1 MILKKKHKFNL
12 DIFEEKLDSKYF
24 YKNFCMFIFGLLFY
38 AIGIS
43 VFYAPNDIVTTGSTG
58 LSILLNKFVKI
69 NLSLLVFAISS
80 IFMVLGFALFDIE
93 YGARNILGTILL
105 PIFIK
110 ATTLSN
116 SIIYFENVSLFLLII
131 FGSLFMGMGNG
142 IIKRSGYS
150 SGGFY
155 VIYDFIS
162 RKYKI
167 SIGAASFIINGIII
181 LFSYFVYGIESF
193 IYAGIGI
200 YVTSYIADRVI
211 LGVSRNKAF
220 YIVTRKA
227 NDVREYIIN
236 NLNYTVTIVN
246 AKGGYSDKKK
256 KMLLC
261 VIPTIEYMR
270 VKEVIREIDK
280 DAFFLITDSYSVSK

>member
-1 MILKKKHKFNL
+1 MKKIVILVLVFIISIFLIFINFNKKKDTELKT
-12 DIFEEKLDSKYF
+12 IKLSEVAHS
-24 YKNFCMFIFGLLFY
+24 I
-38 AIGIS
+38 
-43 VFYAPNDIVTTGSTG
+43 FYAPQYIAINNGYFEEYGI
-58 LSILLNKFVKI
+58 KI
-69 NLSLLVFAISS
+69 DLSLLVFAVSS
-80 IFMVLGFALFDIE
+80 IFMILGFALFDIE
-93 YGARNILGTILL
+93 YGAKNILGTILL

-116 SIIYFENVSLFLLII
+116 NIIYFENVSLFLLVV

-142 IIKRSGYS
+142 LIKRSGYS

-155 VIYDFIS
+155 VLYDYIS
-162 RKYKI
+162 NKFKV
-167 SIGAASFIINGIII
+167 SIGKANFICNSVIVI
-181 LFSYFVYGIESF
+181 LSYFVYGIEVF
-193 IYAGIGI
+193 IYSSIGI
-200 YVTSYIADRVI
+200 YVTSYIADRVM

-227 NDVREYIIN
+227 NDVKDYIIN

-261 VIPTIEYMR
+261 VIPTIEYTR

-280 DAFFLITDSYSVSK
+280 DAFFLISDSYSVSI

>member
-1 MILKKKHKFNL
+1 MILRKKHRFNL
-12 DIFEEKLDSKYF
+12 DFFEEKLNSKNF

-43 VFYAPNDIVTTGSTG
+43 VFFAPNDIVTTGSTG
-58 LSILLNKFVKI
+58 LSILLNKFIKI
-69 NLSLLVFAISS
+69 DLSLLVFAISS

-116 SIIYFENVSLFLLII
+116 SIIYFENVSLFLLVV
-131 FGSLFMGMGNG
+131 FGSSFMGMGNG
-142 IIKRSGYS
+142 LIRKSGYS

-155 VIYDFIS
+155 VIYDYIS

-167 SIGAASFIINGIII
+167 SIGSASFIINGIII
-181 LFSYFVYGIESF
+181 VFSYFVYGIESF
-193 IYAGIGI
+193 IYASIGI
-200 YVTSYIADRVI
+200 YVTSYITDRVI

-261 VIPTIEYMR
+261 VIPTIEYTR
-270 VKEVIREIDK
+270 VKEVIREIDN